1 MATSA
6 LKHVKSS
13 SRQGTGC
20 GARFETSKSVKV
32 RYPKISA
39 RNSPEDSN
47 LSGSETSQLKERA
60 AGLIYVSTAIIFCPE
75 PEKAVDPVERGTIN
89 TLEAASR
96 AGVQRHVLSSSSK
109 AVEATVYDQ
118 PHKITVD
125 TFNYEGLR
133 NAGEGHTVESLDS
146 SWSVYSA
153 SRAAVELTF

>member
-20 GARFETSKSVKV
+20 GARFETSKSVK
-32 RYPKISA
+32 PF
-39 RNSPEDSN
+39 E
-47 LSGSETSQLKERA
+47 GA

-96 AGVQRHVLSSSSK
+96 AGVQRYVLSSSSK